1 MKKKVFVIAVSGI
14 LLLSVGASVVLMA
27 SDNGFRDNVS
37 ALGTDT
43 GANSGWKPCYYL
55 NVRYDGAPLRLS
67 CSDCRKYH
75 ADGKQVAECRPK

>member
-43 GANSGWKPCYYL
+43 GANSGWKPC
-55 NVRYDGAPLRLS
+55 
-67 CSDCRKYH
+67 
-75 ADGKQVAECRPK
+75 